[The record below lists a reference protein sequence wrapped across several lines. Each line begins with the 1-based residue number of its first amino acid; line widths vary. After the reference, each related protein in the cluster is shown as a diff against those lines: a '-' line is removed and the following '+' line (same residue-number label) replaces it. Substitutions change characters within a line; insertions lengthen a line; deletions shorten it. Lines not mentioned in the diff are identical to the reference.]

1 MTSSRARSRDPVQR
15 SFQVSPRG
23 PSTSLGMTEFVER
36 LERPAKI
43 LEAIQPFLDYIDAS
57 GVAEAN
63 GAIVA
68 EGRTGYDCDIC
79 LAQKAIGKILRG
91 QSELAD
97 IHQHVKGT
105 LRFDRGNVWNLRDAI
120 KHVVAAH
127 IEFIAHVRNRLLI
140 ALEGRERATLRE
152 GTWVR
157 RAVTLNGID
166 RFRHCLRRTHVP
178 SRSVARI

>member
-36 LERPAKI
+36 LERPAKL
-43 LEAIQPFLDYIDAS
+43 LEAIQHFLDYIDAS

-68 EGRTGYDCDIC
+68 EGRTGYDRDIC

-91 QSELAD
+91 QPELAD

-105 LRFDRGNVWNLRDAI
+105 LRFDRGNVWDLGNAI

-140 ALEGRERATLRE
+140 APEGRQRAGLRE
-152 GTWVR
+152 GTRVG
-157 RAVTLNGID
+157 RAVPLTGHD
-166 RFRHCLRRTHVP
+166 RLRYR
-178 SRSVARI
+178 RRRLQ